1 MTELDVV
8 SNLDCSRQ
16 NRFRS
21 LETSNQG
28 NKIIQT
34 NNSSVSTDWG
44 QEEKISRQ
52 PDKSNP
58 RQIKEALT
66 LLNEKLAQ

>member
-8 SNLDCSRQ
+8 SNFDCARQ

-34 NNSSVSTDWG
+34 NNSS
-44 QEEKISRQ
+44 EEKFHDNQINSIR
-52 PDKSNP
+52 DKLKKP
-58 RQIKEALT
+58 
-66 LLNEKLAQ
+66 